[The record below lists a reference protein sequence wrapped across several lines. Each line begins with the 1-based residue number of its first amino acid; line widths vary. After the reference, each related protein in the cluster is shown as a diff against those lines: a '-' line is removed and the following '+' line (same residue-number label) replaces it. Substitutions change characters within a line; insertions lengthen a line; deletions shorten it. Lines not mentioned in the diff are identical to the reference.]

1 VGFKDQKKYAAFK
14 NLLTLSDY
22 RQIVNTPL
30 RTIYNRQGRVMLF
43 ILANVMS

>member
-22 RQIVNTPL
+22 RHIVNTPF
-30 RTIYNRQGRVMLF
+30 RTIYNKQGRVMPFL
-43 ILANVMS
+43 LANVMS